1 MMDVSKSSVQNGY
14 LQSSVMMLVSLKN
27 SCIAVASLVLFSLY
41 LSFKMN
47 LKEHNNTVYLKIQF
61 LIT

>member
-1 MMDVSKSSVQNGY
+1 MDVSKSSVQNVY

-27 SCIAVASLVLFSLY
+27 SCIAVASLVLFLLY
-41 LSFKMN
+41 LSFKMD